1 MQTVPLGRTGIN
13 VSRISFG
20 TAPLGFPYGLTSN
33 SPENMLPADQA
44 LELLNT
50 ALDGGINFFDTARL
64 YGRSEQLLGQAFA
77 HRRADVVIATKC
89 EKDMFDDHDKLL
101 PPDQL
106 RRKIR
111 TSLQQSLKT
120 LKTDYLDVL
129 LIHHVTDEVLDSA
142 ELPDIF
148 QQLKR
153 DGLVR
158 AVGMSTYA
166 LEQTE
171 RVITSGAWDVVQLA
185 YNLLDQTHA
194 RALPLAQQHGVGI
207 MVRSVLF
214 KGILTDA
221 EINLHPELKPV
232 QDYRNRY
239 RELLTPETPTLTQL
253 AAKFVLSHPAVS
265 SALLGIDRMNYLQE
279 AIAITRAPQL
289 DPGTLARAQR
299 LAFPDPDFLD
309 LPAWDRKGWLH

>member
-1 MQTVPLGRTGIN
+1 MNQVPLGQTGIN

-33 SPENMLPADQA
+33 SPDNMLPAEQA
-44 LELLNT
+44 VDLLHT
-50 ALDGGINFFDTARL
+50 ALDGGINFFDTARE
-64 YGRSEQLLGQAFA
+64 YGRSEELLAKAFA
-77 HRRADVVIATKC
+77 HRRADIVIATKC
-89 EKDMFDDHDKLL
+89 EKNMLDENEKLL
-101 PPDQL
+101 PPDRL
-106 RRKIR
+106 RRHIH
-111 TSLQQSLKT
+111 TSVQQSLKT
-120 LKTDYLDVL
+120 LKTDYIDVL
-129 LIHHVTDEVLDSA
+129 LIHRVTDDVINSEDVI
-142 ELPDIF
+142 DIF

-171 RVITSGAWDVVQLA
+171 RVITSGNWDVVQLA

-194 RALPLAQQHGVGI
+194 QALPLAQKYGVGI

-214 KGILTDA
+214 KGILTDT
-221 EINLHPELKPV
+221 NLHLHPQLKPV
-232 QDYRNRY
+232 QDYRDRY
-239 RELLTPETPTLTQL
+239 RQLLTTQTPTLTQL
-253 AAKFVLSHPAVS
+253 AARFVLSHDGVS

-279 AIAITRAPQL
+279 ALTIARKPLL
-289 DPGTLARAQR
+289 DPQTIAQAEK

-309 LPAWDRKGWLH
+309 LPGWDRKGWFS